1 LEGGQ
6 WLASLFSKRKN
17 KMELQ
22 TVLAMSDPEAGKIIG
37 FFVIGPIL
45 ALAYIIYKSRK
56 DKS

>member
-1 LEGGQ
+1 M
-6 WLASLFSKRKN
+6 ASLFSKRKN
-17 KMELQ
+17 KMEIQ

-56 DKS
+56 DKSQ